1 MSLTRCSSLL
11 VLAIAC
17 SGDKDPTTPT
27 TETEDTET
35 TSPRESGTPLPSGG
49 QAAIS
54 VLRYG
59 ADAFGGEQT
68 VALSTFVD
76 DDLGALNYVDCLLRG
91 YCFTD
96 LGVAG
101 TDPTLTYLSAYP
113 RFLDG
118 GDVAVGDVS
127 LPRDPRY
134 QLASTGDFAWPSAPA
149 AISTSGGVDV
159 PAYTGSGALDAPVL
173 ELTSPSATALVPI
186 APTESLDLTWTT
198 GGAGEVLISVYAKTG
213 TTFFRPDDDGSTTIP
228 ANTFGFSGVL
238 DAATVVVSRVLTGSD
253 AIDDTSG
260 IRWWAEDARVLYLDF
275 RNLGDIEALA
285 PGAWSEDCAGLASVP
300 PLGAGTWFVD
310 TTAATNDVELEQKND
325 LTGFP
330 TPGGEILLPID
341 LLPGQRLTATWRA
354 TFGDASLYLLTDA
367 CDPGTGLTG
376 SDATYANEEETITHT
391 ATAAESV
398 VLVLDAYDHGS
409 PGLVEIAIE

>member
-1 MSLTRCSSLL
+1 MSVPRASFPLL
-11 VLAIAC
+11 LAVAC

-27 TETEDTET
+27 TDTEDTET
-35 TSPRESGTPLPSGG
+35 TPSRESGTPQPSGG
-49 QAAIS
+49 KAAIS

-59 ADAFGGEQT
+59 ADAFGAEQT

-76 DDLGALNYVDCLLRG
+76 DDLGALNYVDCLIRG

-118 GDVAVGDVS
+118 GDVAVGDVT
-127 LPRDPRY
+127 LPYDPRY
-134 QLASTGDFAWPSAPA
+134 QVASTGDFAWFSGA
-149 AISTSGGVDV
+149 ASVSTTGGEDV
-159 PAYTGSGALDAPVL
+159 PAYTGGGRLDVPSLEVL
-173 ELTSPSATALVPI
+173 SPATDTLVPM
-186 APTESLDLTWTT
+186 APAQALDLTWTP
-198 GGAGEVLISVYAKTG
+198 GDPGELLITVYGKTG

-228 ANTFGFSGVL
+228 ANTFGFSGAL
-238 DAATVVVSRVLTGSD
+238 DAATVVVSRVSTGGD
-253 AIDDTSG
+253 AIDDTSDV
-260 IRWWAEDARVLYLDF
+260 RWWAEDARVLYLDF
-275 RNLGDIEALA
+275 RNLGDIEPLA
-285 PGAWSEDCAGLASVP
+285 PGAWSEDCAGLSAVP

-310 TTAATNDVELEQKND
+310 TTASTNDVELEPKNP
-325 LTGFP
+325 LTTYP

-341 LLPGQRLTATWRA
+341 LLPGQRLTATWRS

-367 CDPGTGLTG
+367 CDPATGITG
-376 SDATYANEEETITHT
+376 SDATYANEEETVTHT